1 MTTEV
6 YARAEVSVGGMTCAS
21 CAERIKGAIDGLD
34 GIFNSRV
41 DLITERAIVSYDPE
55 RLGAGEIHDAICS
68 AGYSTSGP
76 TPPET
81 HAGETTRRFNLQT
94 LHLSAVLAAA
104 AAAML
109 ISSISALR
117 FEGWGWLVGALTT
130 PVVLIS
136 GREFHRKGWAGL
148 LRRHPSMD
156 SLVSLGTL
164 TAWGWSAVIVAGGF
178 DGHLY
183 FDTAAVIT
191 AVLLLGRRLEGGAK
205 RRAGEA
211 IAALA
216 RLESDSVR
224 LENGED
230 IPADELGVGMRFLVR
245 PGERIAADGVVV
257 GGCSAVDASAMTGE
271 STPVEAAPGSEVLGG
286 TLNVSGSLVVK
297 ATRVGSETALAH
309 IKQLT
314 EDALSRRAP
323 IERHAE
329 RITTVFVPAVLAIAA
344 VTLGVS
350 LALRSADAALSAT
363 VAVLI
368 AACPCALGLAI
379 PAAFVAGSGR
389 GARMG
394 VIIRGPDALE
404 SARKVD
410 VVALDK
416 TGTVTEGRLEAVAVE
431 TTEGVDSAELL
442 ALAAALESRS
452 EHPAAKAVVKAA
464 QSASSEGGDG
474 LENWDVVDFENLP
487 GLGVRGSLKRAAKKE
502 TEDSATED
510 SADNHSEYCT
520 DAIDVA
526 VGKPGVFEF
535 VGDLVSKW
543 AHDHAAAGRT
553 VVLVGRGGEAEGLIA
568 LAEGIRPGAA
578 AAVKAWHGMGAEVMV
593 LSGDGQEAARKA
605 GREVGADRTIGELSP
620 GDKAAWVGRLQAEE
634 RCVAMV
640 GDGINDAPAL
650 AAADLGVA
658 MGSGADVAQ
667 SASDL
672 TLVSEDLRAAVD
684 AMALARATLRTIK
697 VNLFWAFAYNTAI
710 IPVAALGLL
719 MPEIAAAAMGFSSLF
734 VLGNSLRLTRF
745 SSMFDDEATK
755 QVGDGEASGGLRE

>member
-68 AGYSTSGP
+68 AGYSTSEP
-76 TPPET
+76 TPPEAR
-81 HAGETTRRFNLQT
+81 AGETPRRFNLQT

-109 ISSISALR
+109 ISSISDLR

-148 LRRHPSMD
+148 LKRHPSMD

-178 DGHLY
+178 GGHLY

-224 LENGED
+224 LESGED
-230 IPADELGVGMRFLVR
+230 ITADKLGVGMRFLVR

-286 TLNVSGSLVVK
+286 TLNVSGSLVVE

-464 QSASSEGGDG
+464 QQTSSEGGGG
-474 LENWDVVDFENLP
+474 LKDWDVIDFENLP
-487 GLGVRGSLKRAAKKE
+487 GLGVRGSLKRAPKKE
-502 TEDSATED
+502 AEDSEAED
-510 SADNHSEYCT
+510 SADNHSESCT
-520 DAIDVA
+520 DVIDVA

-543 AHDHAAAGRT
+543 ADDHAAAGRT

-578 AAVKAWHGMGAEVMV
+578 AAVRAWHGMGAEVMV

-745 SSMFDDEATK
+745 RSMFDGEATR
-755 QVGDGEASGGLRE
+755 QGEDAETSGGLGV